1 MKHLQ
6 SFDEFINESEVNESE
21 INIFDL
27 VGKPLETIRA
37 SVEDLL
43 KKSDKIEDE
52 KWIPALKEIL
62 KGVDKLDSIIGKAE
76 SKLGVIPIKESE
88 EN

>member
-43 KKSDKIEDE
+43 KNSYQRIRRKLN
-52 KWIPALKEIL
+52 LKNN
-62 KGVDKLDSIIGKAE
+62 SI
-76 SKLGVIPIKESE
+76 
-88 EN
+88 

>member
-6 SFDEFINESEVNESE
+6 SFDEFINESE

-62 KGVDKLDSIIGKAE
+62 KGIDKLDSIIGKAE
-76 SKLGVIPIKESE
+76 SKLGVIPIK
-88 EN
+88 

>member
-6 SFDEFINESEVNESE
+6 SFDEFINESE

-62 KGVDKLDSIIGKAE
+62 KGIDKLDSIISKAE
-76 SKLGVIPIKESE
+76 SKLGVIPIK
-88 EN
+88 